1 MSLRYILTISIPTLF
16 SMNMLTTYS
25 QVQDDAF
32 IKAISGQSIDDFRVD
47 PPYWWTDM
55 KNHEL
60 EILIYGEGIGASNI
74 SLNSTAA
81 SIIRAER
88 AMNENYI
95 FITLR
100 INEDAKAEDLNFQIV
115 DKTGNEQIF
124 KYELREKSE
133 MAFGRQGLTSADFIY
148 LLMPDRF
155 SNGDASNDFLA
166 GMLDQSLNRQEMF
179 DRHGGDLAGMTAH
192 LDYLEEL
199 GVTAIWPNPVWEN
212 DEPKASYH
220 GYAPTDIYK
229 VDRRL
234 GDEDDYM
241 AFVEESHKRGMKVVK
256 DIVYNHWGDQH
267 WIYKDLPDSS
277 WLNVWDQYTRTNYR
291 AVALVDPYASDYD
304 KKRMTDGWF
313 DRHMPDLNQRNPHLA
328 NYLIQHSIWWA
339 GHYGIDSYRI
349 DTYAYPDQLFMK
361 ELAERLHSEFPTL
374 FLFGETWVH
383 GTPVQAWFTENNGTL
398 KSYNSELES
407 VTDFQLYYAIN
418 KALTEEGGWTEGMAR
433 IYYTLAKDILY
444 QQPDLLVTF
453 LDNHDLS
460 RILSVLGEDRNKVK
474 QALGLMMTLR
484 GIPSIYYGTEIGMKN
499 FADPDGKV
507 REDFPGGWE
516 GDAANK
522 FTRAGRTEQ
531 ENELFDYIKILANYR
546 KQHTALFQG
555 KFMQFV
561 PTDNHYTYFRYTDS
575 QRLMVSINYSGK
587 DQHIDLE
594 RFDEMLGGSTKAKDI
609 LTGSIIDLTKTTVA
623 DKQMMILEVLAD

>member
-1 MSLRYILTISIPTLF
+1 MSIKYILTLSIPTLF
-16 SMNMLTTYS
+16 SMNILTS
-25 QVQDDAF
+25 
-32 IKAISGQSIDDFRVD
+32 SGQVLDKTSVDTNSTVFNDNFRVD
-47 PPYWWTDM
+47 PPYWWTGMDSQDV
-55 KNHEL
+55 EL
-60 EILIYGEGIGASNI
+60 LIYKEGVGESTI
-74 SLNSTAA
+74 SLNSTGA

-88 AMNENYI
+88 AMNKNYM

-100 INEDAKAEDLNFQIV
+100 ISREAKAGELNFRV
-115 DKTGNEQIF
+115 TDKSGAEQSL
-124 KYELREKSE
+124 KYTLREKSE
-133 MAFGRQGLTSADFIY
+133 MAFGRQGLTSSDFIY

-155 SNGDASNDFLA
+155 SNGNLSNDNVL
-166 GMLDQSLNRQEMF
+166 GMHDQSLNRKEMF

-220 GYAPTDIYK
+220 GYAPTDIYRI
-229 VDRRL
+229 DRRL
-234 GDEDDYM
+234 GDAADY
-241 AFVEESHKRGMKVVK
+241 AEFVEQSHKRGIKVVK

-277 WLNVWDQYTRTNYR
+277 WLNVWDDYTRTNYR
-291 AVALVDPYASDYD
+291 AVALVDPYAAEYD
-304 KKRMTDGWF
+304 KKQMTDGWF

-383 GTPVQAWFTENNGTL
+383 GTPVQAWFTESNGTL
-398 KSYNSELES
+398 KSYNSDLES

-460 RILSVLGEDRNKVK
+460 RIHSVLGEDRNKVK
-474 QALGLMMTLR
+474 HALALMMTLR

-507 REDFPGGWE
+507 REDFPGGWD
-516 GDAANK
+516 GDAADK
-522 FTRAGRTEQ
+522 FTRAGRSEE
-531 ENELFDYIKILANYR
+531 ENDLFDYIKTLANYR
-546 KQHTALFQG
+546 KQHPALFEG

-561 PTDNHYTYFRYTDS
+561 PTDNHYTYFRYTDGK
-575 QRLMVSINYSGK
+575 RLMVSINYSGK
-587 DQHIDLE
+587 TKDIDLE
-594 RFDEMLGGSTKAKDI
+594 RFEEILRGSTKARDI
-609 LTGSIIDLTKTTVA
+609 LTGSIVDLTTTTIA
-623 DKQMMILEVLAD
+623 DKQMMIFEILAD